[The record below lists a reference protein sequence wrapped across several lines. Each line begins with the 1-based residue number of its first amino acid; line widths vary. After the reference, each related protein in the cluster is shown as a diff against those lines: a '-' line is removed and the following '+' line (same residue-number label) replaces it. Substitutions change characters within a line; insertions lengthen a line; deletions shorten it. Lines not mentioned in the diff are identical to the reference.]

1 MPKVV
6 VFVGV
11 GVPFLFLEQMS
22 DRFQRMIQHHPWAS
36 KSHHLA
42 YPFPHFL
49 SVAMRRT
56 FLAGGL
62 LLAIF
67 ACRKSLVS
75 VFFKLSA
82 IVA

>member
-42 YPFPHFL
+42 YPFSHVFP
-49 SVAMRRT
+49 VTMRRT